1 MFQITVTLE
10 DYLNRGYDI
19 PINIEKFI
27 KLNITGEEIDI
38 KTLFIKR
45 NLYKDIGS
53 EVEEL
58 FKHNLEVAIDEALVI
73 FNPRLKLLQDNFSK
87 LMDRTVQEEVN
98 GETSADRNNEV
109 YYNPINANSSK
120 LTNRDTSAS
129 SGSYHE
135 IKTRSFGYFKSN
147 GEVLKNAMDIDDTV
161 SSILKYLDRC
171 FIGEY

>member
-10 DYLNRGYDI
+10 DYLSRGYTL
-19 PINIEKFI
+19 PSNIDKFI
-27 KLNITGEEIDI
+27 KLNITGEEINI
-38 KTLFIKR
+38 KDLFLKR
-45 NLYKDIGS
+45 NKYKDIGS

-87 LMDRTVQEEVN
+87 LMERTVEE
-98 GETSADRNNEV
+98 ETNSETTSNRNNEM
-109 YYNPINANSSK
+109 YYNPINTNSSK
-120 LTNRDTSAS
+120 LTSKDTIDAS
-129 SGSYHE
+129 GNYHE
-135 IKTRSFGYFKSN
+135 VKTKSFGFFKSN
-147 GEVLKNAMDIDDTV
+147 AEILKKAMEIDDVV